1 MIGGRGAILAPRSFG
16 KLART
21 GHESQ
26 LRPEPEAA
34 WDHSHVE
41 CNLRRNPNWRRTME
55 ARNLMTADPACC
67 SPSDTVKD
75 AAGLMVDND
84 CGEIPV
90 VDESGGLVGVVTD
103 RDIACRCV
111 AKGKSADTPV
121 EEVMSSSL
129 VTVTPDTS
137 IEECCKK
144 MEDNQ
149 VRRLP
154 VVDDEGKCCGIVSQA
169 DIALHADK
177 KETGDLVREV
187 SESTEEPAAVGCC

>member
-1 MIGGRGAILAPRSFG
+1 
-16 KLART
+16 
-21 GHESQ
+21 
-26 LRPEPEAA
+26 
-34 WDHSHVE
+34 
-41 CNLRRNPNWRRTME
+41 ME
-55 ARNLMTADPACC
+55 ARDVMTADPACC

-75 AAGLMVDND
+75 AATLMVDND

-90 VDESGGLVGVVTD
+90 VDETGALVGVVTD

-111 AKGKSADTPV
+111 AEGKSADTRV
-121 EEVMSSSL
+121 EDVMSQSP
-129 VTVTPDTS
+129 VTVTADTS
-137 IEECCKK
+137 VDDCCKK